1 MADHLAMGLKNN
13 VDRLKKQ
20 VKSLSEKANTLAAKK
35 SYHDLDAK
43 LK

>member
-35 SYHDLDAK
+35 SYHGLDAK